1 MDFWAA
7 RRHIASEPAEDEMVS
22 LDDYIDEGDDDDGG
36 VDVAADFAALK
47 GCLKALADAIASTNL
62 AVINGAQGDVQAA
75 TQRVQA
81 SIGALKRFHDAMKVL
96 DAGTEDE
103 PEIED
108 DEEA

>member
-1 MDFWAA
+1 MDFRAA
-7 RRHIASEPAEDEMVS
+7 RGHIGREPPEERMVH
-22 LDDYIDEGDDDDGG
+22 LDDLIDDGEEG
-36 VDVAADFAALK
+36 PDVAADFAALK

-96 DAGTEDE
+96 EAGTEEEGDE
-103 PEIED
+103 AD
-108 DEEA
+108 DDDA